1 MNMWDLSSFGSS
13 LQEQT
18 EQHVQPFLNLVKEM
32 YANIKEVVE
41 KEFGKAGTN
50 EVRLAL
56 SM

>member
-1 MNMWDLSSFGSS
+1 MWDLSSFGSS